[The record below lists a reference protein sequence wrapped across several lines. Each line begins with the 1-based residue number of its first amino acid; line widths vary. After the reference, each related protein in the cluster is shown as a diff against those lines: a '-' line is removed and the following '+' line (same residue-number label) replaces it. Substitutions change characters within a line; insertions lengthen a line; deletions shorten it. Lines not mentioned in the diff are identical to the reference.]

1 MVRLRVQ
8 KRANKRVNFGN
19 IDFKSVYSFTGQ
31 ILLLKHLVGL
41 PYTLNKVSLSNKNIE
56 INFSIKVLLIIS

>member
-19 IDFKSVYSFTGQ
+19 IDFKSVDSFTGQ

-41 PYTLNKVSLSNKNIE
+41 PNTLNKVSLS
-56 INFSIKVLLIIS
+56 IKTLK